1 MKKVSLVIVSWLFAA
16 NALAHEGHGH
26 KAIEASNGGEVKEGK
41 TLALEF
47 VAKGSDIEIYPLS
60 TKGEPLSLDR
70 VKFKVTA
77 TPRGK
82 PKTTVDFK
90 PMGNHFMGKI
100 DGAGKRVEL
109 QIEASQS
116 GGASEKFKFQIEP
129 EG

>member
-16 NALAHEGHGH
+16 GALAHEGHGH
-26 KAIEASNGGEVKEGK
+26 KGIEASNGGEVKEGK

-60 TKGEPLSLDR
+60 TKGEALSPDR
-70 VKFKVTA
+70 VKMTATA

-82 PKTTVDFK
+82 PKTKVELQ

-100 DGAGKRVEL
+100 NGGGKRVEL
-109 QIEASQS
+109 QIEAWTS
-116 GGASEKFKFQIEP
+116 GDAAEKFKFQIEP
-129 EG
+129 QG